1 MTRRSTDGRTL
12 ACAKHRAPIF
22 SAALIM
28 LAGIT
33 LAACGAPNAPGVAS
47 LGSGGAKGSPTTVPA
62 KGNPNELL
70 VRWAACMRRHGDPDQ
85 PDPTIDSH
93 GGIIID
99 MPGVNG
105 GSLPNEV
112 HDGTAPCNQFL
123 AAAAAALRAGV
134 PNLTPPNQS
143 ALVRYAECMR
153 VNGEPNYPDPG
164 AGGRTNLN
172 GIDMNSPFFKRANR
186 LCGRQIGAPSWWI
199 SGAGPPGDISVQSG
213 PSNSFGPHTGPNRP
227 RTTPTAMGTG

>member
-1 MTRRSTDGRTL
+1 
-12 ACAKHRAPIF
+12 
-22 SAALIM
+22 M

-47 LGSGGAKGSPTTVPA
+47 LGTGGAKGSPTTVPA
-62 KGNPNELL
+62 KGHPNELL
-70 VRWAACMRRHGDPDQ
+70 VQWAACMRRHGDPDQ

-93 GGIIID
+93 DGINID

-123 AAAAAALRAGV
+123 AAAASALRAGV

-164 AGGRTNLN
+164 TGDKTNLN

-186 LCGRQIGAPSWWI
+186 LCGRQIGALVVV
-199 SGAGPPGDISVQSG
+199 DQRRG
-213 PSNSFGPHTGPNRP
+213 PSGGHLRP
-227 RTTPTAMGTG
+227 KWTE